1 MEAKTKQA
9 VSSNRFDRTVA
20 NLIIAFVG
28 HPRIA
33 IRLWNGTEYYFGD
46 RPRVGTMEFHTRR
59 ALVDLLISLR
69 VGFGEGYS
77 KGKIDIHGDML
88 EIFDE
93 FAWSFARR
101 GDRSYYLGKLHSL
114 LGTLRGNSLIRS
126 RDNVHS
132 HYDLGNDFYKMWLDE
147 HMVYTCAY
155 YEQPDL
161 TLADAQIAKLD
172 HVCRK
177 LQLKPG
183 QDVIEAGCGWGA
195 LSMHMAE
202 HYGVNV
208 KAYNISREQVSYA
221 REQAA
226 ARDLGDRVEFVED
239 DYRTISQQCDV
250 FVSVGMLEHVGRKSF
265 HELGGVINR
274 CLKPG
279 GLGLIHS
286 IGRSHSTPSDPW
298 ITKRIFPGGYVPTLG
313 EMTSIFEPYKFSILD
328 VENLRLH
335 YARTCKEWLHNFE
348 AVSDKVRDMYNEE
361 FVRAWRLYLAGSAT
375 AFQSGTLQLY
385 QIMFAP
391 GGNNDVPW
399 SRDYQYSQQ
408 SEED

>member
-286 IGRSHSTPSDPW
+286 IGRSHSTPMDPW